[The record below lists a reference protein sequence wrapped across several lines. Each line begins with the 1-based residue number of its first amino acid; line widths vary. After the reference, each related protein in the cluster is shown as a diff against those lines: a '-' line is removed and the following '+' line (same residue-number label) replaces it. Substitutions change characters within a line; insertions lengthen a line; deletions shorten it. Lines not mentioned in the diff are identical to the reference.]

1 MNDLKRRIGGED
13 GITFSGWALLIP
25 WSIYFALGYAPNR
38 TPHSLP
44 KWLLTGVLAHVATG
58 IFLYICKILFLRYS
72 SEKSRPFTTFTIFIF
87 AGIVR
92 GFSVGFISVILHAST
107 KGNFGPRISAAIIA
121 TPLWF
126 GMAALVINSVREHQ
140 RKTRELLHKQAE
152 LEETKAGY
160 LSQIAE
166 YRLAT
171 QAKIKEVIAIA
182 VEQAKSAPDLA
193 TGLIAAS
200 MEIVRPVSHSLAR
213 EELTLNPP
221 LVSNQDSARTKRGW
235 RPLLQEVATRGA
247 FPVGKL
253 TLIIFL
259 TPLPTFTR
267 ALGLLKGLAL
277 AISATLLCA
286 LIQCFIGKV
295 SYSWRLRRPIG
306 IAFLYVL
313 ATWIVSAYIPGILTV
328 YAFKNLLG
336 LSTTWLSVF
345 ILIFLTSVFGSLHR
359 SASTL
364 RLEAEAE
371 LSAAVQSLE
380 WEARRAAVMAKYEQ
394 DKFAQI
400 VHGSVQSLFTATA
413 LKISLNVENTEASI
427 SELSFQLHDLLQ
439 KEPLDKDFIE
449 GLNSIKAVWD
459 GVANITIDC
468 KVAEHEIDV
477 YAAHGIMN
485 IAREAFSN
493 SVRHGKATQIELK
506 VAPLSDSVEVLISDN
521 GRLPRSRVRGFGSA
535 IVSRYAGEWELK
547 SQAGVTILRAL
558 IPAVK

>member
-58 IFLYICKILFLRYS
+58 IFLYICKTLFLRNS

-92 GFSVGFISVILHAST
+92 GFSVGAISVTLHAST

-152 LEETKAGY
+152 LEESKAGY

-171 QAKIKEVIAIA
+171 QAKIKEVIASA

-213 EELTLNPP
+213 EEMTLNPP
-221 LVSNQDSARTKRGW
+221 LVSIQDNARTKRGW

-277 AISATLLCA
+277 AISATLLYA

-306 IAFLYVL
+306 ISFLYVL
-313 ATWIVSAYIPGILTV
+313 ATWILSAYIPGILTV

-371 LSAAVQSLE
+371 LSAAVRSLE

-413 LKISLNVENTEASI
+413 LKLNINPESSDVVI
-427 SELSFQLHDLLQ
+427 DELVMKLRDVLDR
-439 KEPLDKDFIE
+439 EPTDKNIFE
-449 GLNSIKAVWD
+449 GLASIKAVWE
-459 GVANITIDC
+459 GVAEIQIDC
-468 KVAEHEIDV
+468 DVVDNQIDI
-477 YAAHGIMN
+477 YAAFGILN

-493 SVRHGKATQIELK
+493 AVRHGKATHIQLK
-506 VAPLSDSVEVLISDN
+506 VASAHDALEVVIVDD
-521 GRLPRSRVRGFGSA
+521 GRLLKSRSLGLGSE
-535 IVSRYAGEWELK
+535 ILSRYTKDWKLTREDG
-547 SQAGVTILRAL
+547 QTVLRAL